1 MSTYESELA
10 DGSKARLDAPKNILT
25 DLFAALESHEL
36 QMDVTS
42 EYMKVLV
49 PLPSVA
55 CSFVYQG
62 VLHLSLVARPRD
74 LAAQRS
80 EKQDHFASS
89 VRTTLPWG
97 SLPFD
102 VSNVSSDQ
110 HRVSTPDSAAP
121 SGFLNLLTL
130 SSAHAASALF
140 HADSVLGVSAFRGFS
155 LPVAATVFTARCPSC
170 RSSHDATSGIDAFG
184 RFVHERP
191 VLPGYPRP
199 ILSER

>member
-1 MSTYESELA
+1 
-10 DGSKARLDAPKNILT
+10 
-25 DLFAALESHEL
+25 
-36 QMDVTS
+36 MDVTS

-89 VRTTLPWG
+89 VRNELDLLERIRQRTTLPWG
-97 SLPFD
+97 LLPFD